1 MLIKFLFKHM
11 NSFTLI
17 NKIFKSYLQ
26 NYFNLNNGEEGNQQL
41 IFRRLMKLLSE
52 TKYGKQFNINPNI
65 SYEEF
70 KR

>member
-1 MLIKFLFKHM
+1 M

-26 NYFNLNNGEEGNQQL
+26 NYFNLNNGEAGNQQL
-41 IFRRLMKLLSE
+41 VFHRLMNLLSE
-52 TKYGKQFNINPNI
+52 TKYGKQFKIKPNI

-70 KR
+70 KI